1 MKARKKREK
10 HKNDNIAIKNAEIQK
25 NVIAAKRDGW
35 VKSDGYKTSEA
46 IILGFISDVI
56 LDSTYD
62 NIANVKKDKINT

>member
-25 NVIAAKRDGW
+25 KMAAKCDGW
-35 VKSDGYKTSEA
+35 IKSDGCKTSEP

-56 LDSTYD
+56 FDSTYD
-62 NIANVKKDKINT
+62 NIANVKKDKYVM

>member
-1 MKARKKREK
+1 MQKYK
-10 HKNDNIAIKNAEIQK
+10 K

-35 VKSDGYKTSEA
+35 IKSDGCKTSEA